1 MISVRI
7 SVRCRV
13 VCRGARGASCEN
25 KHIGR
30 ACTLSV
36 DPDAGTSGGSTAT
49 LDVGLECPSR
59 ICMLPAREAFFADTP
74 LTTSLCTADCSSDDD
89 CADGELRSS
98 SNPAGCKG
106 GFACKVAETVGDFC
120 CRRLC
125 VCKDFIGKTPRVATP
140 LRTSACRRRPTRPT
154 ARTSSRRAARGGRAL
169 TAVQHLSR

>member
-1 MISVRI
+1 MRFLSTR
-7 SVRCRV
+7 SFHDFGSHLGSLV
-13 VCRGARGASCEN
+13 VLFAAVLGGASGEK

-125 VCKDFIGKTPRVATP
+125 VCKDFIGKTPAGGYPTP
-140 LRTSACRRRPTRPT
+140 DVCMSTPANKANCKNI
-154 ARTSSRRAARGGRAL
+154 
-169 TAVQHLSR
+169 Q